1 MILMNTKN
9 EIITFLQQNKN
20 YLQEKFH
27 ITKIGLF
34 GSFARDEQTAKSDVD
49 LLIELDANVTDL
61 HDTKESLREFLSYSF
76 ERSVDL
82 AREKYLKPYAKDMIL
97 KDTIYV

>member
-1 MILMNTKN
+1 MNTKN
-9 EIITFLQQNKN
+9 EIITFLEQNKN

-34 GSFARDEQTAKSDVD
+34 GSFARDEQTALSDVD
-49 LLIELDANVTDL
+49 LLVELDSDVKNF
-61 HDTKESLREFLSYSF
+61 HDTKESLKEFLSHSF

-82 AREKYLKPYAKDMIL
+82 AREKYLKPYAKDLIL